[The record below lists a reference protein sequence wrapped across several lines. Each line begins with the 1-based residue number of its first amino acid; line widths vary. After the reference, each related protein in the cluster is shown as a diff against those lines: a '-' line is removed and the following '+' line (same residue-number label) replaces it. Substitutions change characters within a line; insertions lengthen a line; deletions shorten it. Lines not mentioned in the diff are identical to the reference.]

1 MMPRIARPRL
11 HGLRI
16 LVARARLL
24 RRWVVEHAFVL
35 FVLGPIVVGGVLW
48 AGERQLLALREPL
61 GQLLRADAAPGPVG
75 WGLAA
80 VVLLALWTGTLRE
93 VYGRSRPGEDLLD
106 ALPVGEGSR
115 FVAIAGSC
123 LVRSL
128 VPALLILG
136 ALAVLDD
143 GPAAPGSWP
152 VRAALVALAVATLA
166 ALDLLLVYVLAAVR
180 WLTLPRLLAAAAVP
194 LAGFLWTPL
203 RPLLHL
209 ASRPLEAP
217 AALLEGA
224 LRSALGVAMPVGV
237 AGELPYALR
246 VAAVELGALVVV
258 AGVLSVL
265 RRRHDLEHVQ
275 QVLRSR
281 SGGLL
286 SRWLRRPLPA
296 PLEWRLEQRWDA
308 TLTAG
313 LRRDLRL
320 VARRF
325 SPVVQLAAALALAC
339 EALAVALVV
348 GGRIAAQWHGEVLVI
363 GGVLTVLAWS
373 SVVPFL
379 LSHELPR
386 FWIERSTSV
395 EPERVWGA
403 KALLAGLLAV
413 APLAVGVGT
422 IVVLLPLGEAWLPA
436 LQLLAAG
443 GSVAAVVGASVFEIA
458 EEPHLGL
465 LFAAFVGLALATL
478 FVAYPKAWFLW
489 LAGAGWVVG
498 MMVDRG
504 ARRVRFTE
512 VPR

>member
-1 MMPRIARPRL
+1 
-11 HGLRI
+11 
-16 LVARARLL
+16 
-24 RRWVVEHAFVL
+24 
-35 FVLGPIVVGGVLW
+35 
-48 AGERQLLALREPL
+48 
-61 GQLLRADAAPGPVG
+61 
-75 WGLAA
+75 
-80 VVLLALWTGTLRE
+80 
-93 VYGRSRPGEDLLD
+93 
-106 ALPVGEGSR
+106 
-115 FVAIAGSC
+115 
-123 LVRSL
+123 
-128 VPALLILG
+128 
-136 ALAVLDD
+136 
-143 GPAAPGSWP
+143 
-152 VRAALVALAVATLA
+152 
-166 ALDLLLVYVLAAVR
+166 
-180 WLTLPRLLAAAAVP
+180 
-194 LAGFLWTPL
+194 
-203 RPLLHL
+203 
-209 ASRPLEAP
+209 
-217 AALLEGA
+217 
-224 LRSALGVAMPVGV
+224 MPVGV